1 MTENDNLDSQS
12 VDEDEI
18 ITLAEEYLESRS
30 TPVDPELKRVLQEKI
45 ETNEE
50 RLAKL
55 DEEDPLYDAIER
67 RIENKRDRL
76 RELQSGES
84 GNKKELLN
92 AVADNF
98 VAEGFWLSEPILEAL
113 NHILFGKYGES
124 LVIERKIVEPDTNFT
139 EDDLYEISME
149 IRNQAQSELELFE

>member
-1 MTENDNLDSQS
+1 MTKNNNLDSRR
-12 VDEDEI
+12 VGEDKI
-18 ITLAEEYLESRS
+18 ITLAEEYLENRS
-30 TPVDPELKRVLQEKI
+30 TPVDPELKRILQEKI

-50 RLAKL
+50 RLAEL
-55 DEEDPLYDAIER
+55 DEEDPLYDAVER
-67 RIENKRDRL
+67 WIENKRDQL
-76 RELQSGES
+76 RELQSSES

-92 AVADNF
+92 VVADNF
-98 VAEGFWLSEPILEAL
+98 VAEGFWLSGPILEAL
-113 NHILFGKYGES
+113 NHILFGKYGER